1 MRPDMEES
9 SQVGIRL
16 PLQVWLVGIEPS
28 KEQRSGRRL
37 RVSGAK
43 PTNFGFLKN
52 VISTEHL
59 IRPFPR
65 EDYLVAMLSNQ
76 FRQNI
81 KRCGSRSEDRFFRV
95 PDDGG
100 ENVTDVFAAATHFL
114 MICLEEVGDFT
125 LVTAF
130 IELCVVK
137 RY

>member
-1 MRPDMEES
+1 MEES
-9 SQVGIRL
+9 SQVSIRL

-28 KEQRSGRRL
+28 KEQRSGRGL

-43 PTNFGFLKN
+43 PANFGFLKN
-52 VISTEHL
+52 VISAEHL

-65 EDYLVAMLSNQ
+65 EDYLVAMGSNQ

-81 KRCGSRSEDRFFRV
+81 KRCGGRSEDRPFRV

-100 ENVTDVFAAATHFL
+100 KNVTDVFAAATHLL
-114 MICLEEVGDFT
+114 MVRLEEVTDFI

-130 IELCVVK
+130 IELGVVK

>member
-28 KEQRSGRRL
+28 KEQRSGRGL

-43 PTNFGFLKN
+43 PSNLGFLKN
-52 VISTEHL
+52 VISAEHL
-59 IRPFPR
+59 IRPLPR
-65 EDYLVAMLSNQ
+65 EDYLVTMLLNQ
-76 FRQNI
+76 SRQNI
-81 KRCGSRSEDRFFRV
+81 ERGGGRSEDRFFRV
-95 PDDGG
+95 PDYGG
-100 ENVTDVFAAATHFL
+100 KNVTDVFVAATHLL
-114 MICLEEVGDFT
+114 MVRLEEVNDFI

-137 RY
+137 RN

>member
-28 KEQRSGRRL
+28 KEQRSGRGL
-37 RVSGAK
+37 GVSGAK
-43 PTNFGFLKN
+43 RSNLGFLKN
-52 VISTEHL
+52 VISAEHL

-65 EDYLVAMLSNQ
+65 EDYLVAMRSNQ
-76 FRQNI
+76 FRQNV
-81 KRCGSRSEDRFFRV
+81 KRCGSRSEDRSFRV

-100 ENVTDVFAAATHFL
+100 ENATDVFATATHLL
-114 MICLEEVGDFT
+114 MVRLEEVGDFI
-125 LVTAF
+125 LVIAF